1 MAAGQILSLPQA
13 ATGLAPVSS
22 ATAWNYGTA
31 VTASASLAVGIKII
45 GLQFQVTNIPTVDAT
60 QEILFDITVGGTT
73 KVQIPYTQ
81 RSDTAVGFYPSVPYS
96 GGTVFLPEPYSVP
109 GGSAVAVQVT
119 DSLASAKTYNG
130 VKILYQENTPP
141 TVALNTPND
150 VATGVSTTPD
160 LLFTGTDADS
170 DEIEYNVQ
178 VDTVNTFDS
187 QVGAGN
193 VYVMTWGAGGGAQGS
208 NNSTLTQGRGG
219 GGGAFA
225 GKTVSASNA
234 TGYSIAVGAGG
245 AGGAAGDP
253 PGGGVNGGDSTF
265 ATTTVVAKGGNSG
278 GNSGT
283 GGLASASTGDD
294 KYNGGT
300 GADGSSIQSGGGGG
314 GSGGSTAAGSNGSG
328 ATGGAGGTPDGGAGG
343 NSSGATGQVGTV
355 PGGGGGAGDWT
366 HSGSAGADGKVVIR
380 ALLGVVKS
388 ATGGTKTSDGTYDYW
403 TFTAGGT
410 WTPTI
415 GTPLLSKLSVTPDA
429 TFTGTGD
436 PHPWPSG
443 NQVTYTVQAG
453 NILTASTVYYW
464 RVRGTDP
471 LGSNIY
477 GAWATTR
484 SFTTGA
490 GVIPN
495 KIYKYLQAINRS
507 NTY

>member
-1 MAAGQILSLPQA
+1 MAANQILSLPAA
-13 ATGLAPVSS
+13 ATGLAPDSS
-22 ATAWNYGTA
+22 ATAWTYGTA
-31 VTASASLAVGIKII
+31 VTASASLGVGINII

-60 QEILFDITVGGTT
+60 QEILFDITIGGTT

-81 RSDTAVGFYPSVPYS
+81 RSDTAVGYYQAPSQ
-96 GGTVFLPEPYSVP
+96 TIFLPEPYSVP
-109 GGSAVAVQVT
+109 GGSAVAVKVT
-119 DSLASAKTYNG
+119 DSLSSAITYNG
-130 VKILYQENTPP
+130 VKILYQEKTPP
-141 TVALNTPND
+141 AVALNTPAD

-160 LLFTGTDADS
+160 LLFTGTDAES

-208 NNSTLTQGRGG
+208 NNTTLTQGRGG

-245 AGGAAGDP
+245 AGGAAGNP

-283 GGLASASTGDD
+283 GGLATASTGDD

-300 GADGSSIQSGGGGG
+300 GAAGSSSQAGGGGG

-343 NSSGATGQVGTV
+343 NSSGTTGQVGTV
-355 PGGGGGAGDWT
+355 PGGGGGAGDWQN
-366 HSGSAGADGKVVIR
+366 SGSAGADGKVVIR
-380 ALLGVVKS
+380 ALLGVVTS

-471 LGSNIY
+471 LGSNTY

-484 SFTTGA
+484 SFTTAAAGSSSNIVGYKTLLGA
-490 GVIPN
+490 GF
-495 KIYKYLQAINRS
+495 
-507 NTY
+507 